1 MIIRTHAY
9 ARAGLI
15 GNPSD
20 GYFGKTISITV
31 RNYSAQ
37 VVLYESP
44 ELMIEACAED
54 LCRFGSVDELVRDVR
69 LHGYYGG
76 MRLVKATIRRFGEY
90 CRARDISLSGRNFTI
105 RYSTTIPRLVG
116 MAGSSAIVTA
126 TLRALMTFYNVEIPK
141 EVQPTLILSVEKEE
155 LGIEAGLQDRVIQV
169 YEGVVFMDFN
179 RDLIQ
184 RQGHGVYE
192 AIDPAL
198 LPPLYM
204 AFDAQSAESSERVH
218 NPIRVRF
225 DQGDPVV
232 VGAMTRFAGLAEQV
246 RNLLLAGR
254 GGEIGPLLNA
264 NYDLRTTIMAI
275 APRNRIMVETAR
287 AAGASAKFAG
297 SGGAVIGTYDSERV
311 YNTLAERLGALGCTV
326 FKPEIV

>member
-1 MIIRTHAY
+1 MIIRSHAY

-20 GYFGKTISITV
+20 GYFGKTISLTM

-54 LCRFGSVDELVRDVR
+54 LCRFDSVEDLVRDVR

-90 CRARDISLSGRNFTI
+90 CKARDISLAGRNFTV

-116 MAGSSAIVTA
+116 MAGSSAIVTS
-126 TLRALMTFYNVEIPK
+126 TLRALMQFYGVEIPR
-141 EVQPTLILSVEKEE
+141 ELQPNLILSVEKEE

-169 YEGVVFMDFN
+169 FEGAVFMDFN
-179 RDLIQ
+179 RDLIR
-184 RQGHGVYE
+184 RQGHGTYVP
-192 AIDPAL
+192 IDLAL
-198 LPPLYM
+198 LPPFYM
-204 AFDAQSAESSERVH
+204 AYDAQCAESSERIH

-225 DQGDPVV
+225 EQGDPSV
-232 VGAMTRFAGLAEQV
+232 VGAMVRFAELAEDV
-246 RNLLLAGR
+246 KTLLLAGR
-254 GGEIGPLLNA
+254 GSEIGPLLNA

-297 SGGAVIGTYDSERV
+297 SGGAIIGTYGSEAV
-311 YNTLAERLGALGCTV
+311 YQTLVERLGALGCTV